1 MPPPVR
7 LKLLFVCGKNQWR
20 SPTGEAVYR
29 DDPRVEVRSAG
40 VSPESRR
47 RVTARDLAWA
57 DLVLTMER
65 KQTERLRQQ
74 FPDLEEWPEIRCLDI
89 PDHYHFMDPE
99 LVDLLRTGTE
109 PLLHQL
115 MS

>member
-1 MPPPVR
+1 MTTPVR

-20 SPTGEAVYR
+20 SPTGEALYR

-40 VSPESRR
+40 VSPEARR

-65 KQTERLRQQ
+65 KHSERLRQQ
-74 FPDLEEWPEIRCLDI
+74 FPHLEEWPEIHCLGI
-89 PDHYHFMDPE
+89 PDDYHFMDPE

-109 PLLHQL
+109 LLLQQML
-115 MS
+115 S